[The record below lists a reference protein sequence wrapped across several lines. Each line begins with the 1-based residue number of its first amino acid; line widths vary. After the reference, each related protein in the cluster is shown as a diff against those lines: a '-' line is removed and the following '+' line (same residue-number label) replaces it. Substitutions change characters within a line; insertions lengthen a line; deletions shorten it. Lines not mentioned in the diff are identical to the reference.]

1 MAGTT
6 APHDVEHTVGSMV
19 HTVLQRASVWDERQ
33 MMDTPSEHKVW
44 RDDPRVVTLNTWINR
59 EGARGQPQLELVE
72 TYCEQLT
79 ALDVP
84 LLRVH
89 VTVNAL
95 HPVYGSVGLSWRR
108 DSQPQRHEY
117 GHNSE
122 VPEDWLQ
129 SPFYH
134 MITTGTSEYRERIVE
149 RNEPSQFPFLTAM
162 RSLGATDYY
171 AAATLFGE
179 WEEGAP
185 IDLDARVEGAMMSW
199 MSHAQD
205 GFTDRDL
212 ALIRATFPSLCLALR
227 ANSNRQ
233 TAEDLLSVYLG
244 RDAGHRVLS
253 GEIQRGSSQW
263 IDAVICYF
271 DLEGFTG
278 MSQKIAGEELI
289 ALLNDYFGLVV
300 NKIEAHGG
308 NVLKFMGDGLL
319 AIFDRTAFSD
329 APDRAVTTVR
339 ILQKEIATLNATH
352 AAHDQRT
359 LGYTI
364 ALHAGPVLY
373 GNIGADERLDFTVI
387 GPEVNLGARIS
398 GMHKSLGQPV
408 IISDTVATEVTQSG
422 FELISLGRYMLRGV
436 DEPRELFTIY
446 ADTP

>member
-1 MAGTT
+1 M
-6 APHDVEHTVGSMV
+6 ES
-19 HTVLQRASVWDERQ
+19 
-33 MMDTPSEHKVW
+33 PSDHHVW
-44 RDDPRVVTLNTWINR
+44 RDDPRVVTLNSWINLA
-59 EGARGQPQLELVE
+59 GARGQPQLELLD
-72 TYCEQLT
+72 TYCQQLK
-79 ALDVP
+79 AMDVP

-95 HPVYGSVGLSWRR
+95 HPVYGNVGLNWQR
-108 DSQPQRHEY
+108 DEESQRHEY
-117 GHNSE
+117 EHSSE
-122 VPEDWLQ
+122 VAEDWLK

-134 MITTGTSEYRERIVE
+134 MITNGLSEFRERIFE
-149 RNEPSQFPFLTAM
+149 RNEPSQFPLLASM
-162 RSLGATDYY
+162 RALGATDYY
-171 AAATLFGE
+171 AAATLFGD
-179 WEEGAP
+179 WEEGQP
-185 IDLDARVEGAMMSW
+185 IDLDKRIEGAMMSW

-227 ANSNRQ
+227 ANSHRQ
-233 TAEDLLSVYLG
+233 TAEDLLGIYLG
-244 RDAGHRVLS
+244 RDAGRRVLS

-278 MSQKIAGEELI
+278 MSQKIPGEELI

-300 NKIEAHGG
+300 GQIEARGG

-319 AIFDRTAFSD
+319 AIFDRTAFRD
-329 APDRAVTTVR
+329 APDRAVSTVR
-339 ILQKEIATLNATH
+339 SLQDKIAALNAAR
-352 AAHDQRT
+352 AAQDKRT

-387 GPEVNLGARIS
+387 GPEVNLGARIG
-398 GMHKSLGQPV
+398 GMHKSLGQSV
-408 IISDTVATEVTQSG
+408 IISDTVASDVTQSG

-436 DEPRELFTIY
+436 DDPQELFTIH
-446 ADTP
+446 TNSP